1 MNRQRQYGRYVCTL
15 EYYSPTMKNEILS
28 TKGSF
33 SKVNWLEDI
42 MLNKTSQIS
51 KTRVHIPFLMQK
63 LSKVYL
69 DVEFENGTAVIVG
82 KGGCI

>member
-1 MNRQRQYGRYVCTL
+1 
-15 EYYSPTMKNEILS
+15 
-28 TKGSF
+28 
-33 SKVNWLEDI
+33 